1 MEQSGMDY
9 SKFLEE
15 ARLAVIK
22 EAELRKQ
29 EEELGVQEAE
39 RRQELMAEEQSL
51 KDNIERT
58 VQNRRKELSDNFD
71 DEIARERDAVKR
83 AQSKKERAKSI
94 GKQERIAAESA
105 PLEDKRTEIKRTLR
119 ELFRK
124 NGVPSIFRSKLYYAL
139 YWPQHFA
146 EWMKILLFVAVLFVA
161 LPCGIYFFA
170 LPERLRNIPALVLI
184 YIADIVVIGG
194 IYTAIGTRSKLR
206 YLETLKEGRRMQNEL
221 TALAREL
228 KKLKKRIQRD
238 KSDEPYALDSYDSE
252 ISAAEQR
259 LEETQQKK
267 QAAMQKFEAETSG
280 IIAKELSGEA
290 EPRITQKKS
299 AYEETHSR
307 LTEIGKERQAAALRL
322 AEAYEPLLGKEF
334 MSEEKIEALKNIMD
348 NGTATNLAEAVE
360 QYRNRQES

>member
-15 ARLAVIK
+15 ARQAVIE

-94 GKQERIAAESA
+94 GKQERIASESA

-146 EWMKILLFVAVLFVA
+146 EWMKILLFVAALFVA
-161 LPCGIYFFA
+161 CPAAFISLRCPSTCAIY
-170 LPERLRNIPALVLI
+170 RL
-184 YIADIVVIGG
+184 
-194 IYTAIGTRSKLR
+194 
-206 YLETLKEGRRMQNEL
+206 
-221 TALAREL
+221 
-228 KKLKKRIQRD
+228 
-238 KSDEPYALDSYDSE
+238 
-252 ISAAEQR
+252 
-259 LEETQQKK
+259 
-267 QAAMQKFEAETSG
+267 
-280 IIAKELSGEA
+280 
-290 EPRITQKKS
+290 
-299 AYEETHSR
+299 
-307 LTEIGKERQAAALRL
+307 
-322 AEAYEPLLGKEF
+322 
-334 MSEEKIEALKNIMD
+334 
-348 NGTATNLAEAVE
+348 
-360 QYRNRQES
+360 